1 MKEQKTDRR
10 IFIRNTAVT
19 AAAVTLSGKTALGSI
34 LHAPAKNLL
43 PRWKGF
49 NLLDYFYPSPGR
61 NQEASRTTE
70 DDLRWMTD
78 WGFDFVRL
86 PIAYPRYLDFDR
98 SKQITKDDFYKI

>member
-1 MKEQKTDRR
+1 MLQ
-10 IFIRNTAVT
+10 
-19 AAAVTLSGKTALGSI
+19 
-34 LHAPAKNLL
+34 APAKNLL

-49 NLLDYFYPSPGR
+49 NLLDYFSPDPER
-61 NQEASRTTE
+61 KNEASRTTE

-98 SKQITKDDFYKI
+98 SKQITKDDFYRIDEKVVGEIEQLVIYGTKA